1 MSTTPTDLDPT
12 DLDPTDLDP
21 TDRTGPLGG
30 AGSADVITAD
40 VIAADV
46 LTTDVALERRGLWWL
61 LGAFLFCPC
70 HLPLTVGMVTAVL
83 AGTGLGAVLRD
94 HSWIAGTVITLT
106 WLAGTAYG
114 FHLIRQAKRAGG
126 ACPTRP

>member
-1 MSTTPTDLDPT
+1 MSTTPT

-21 TDRTGPLGG
+21 TDRTGPLAG
-30 AGSADVITAD
+30 AGSADL
-40 VIAADV
+40 IAADV